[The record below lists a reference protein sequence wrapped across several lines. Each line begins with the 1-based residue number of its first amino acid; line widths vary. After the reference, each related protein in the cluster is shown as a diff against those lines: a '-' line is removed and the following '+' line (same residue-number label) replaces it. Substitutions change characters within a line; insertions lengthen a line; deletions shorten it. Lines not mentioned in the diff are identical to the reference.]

1 MLVDPFPFCALRS
14 FFLNAVFHPHMSNI
28 RSRRVR
34 FIFAKSDVAILK
46 MRKAHKS
53 VVFAKRRKLQRTVR
67 ILNHTYMK
75 NHIMKNRI
83 LFA

>member
-1 MLVDPFPFCALRS
+1 MLVDPFPFCVLQS
-14 FFLNAVFHPHMSNI
+14 FFLNTFHPHVSNI
-28 RSRRVR
+28 RSRR

-75 NHIMKNRI
+75 NHIIKNRI